1 MLPPHWLVFVLVFLS
16 FTFGHC
22 VSFVQAPHSNTEF
35 PFLVIPGKIS
45 PGHIK
50 HTSQVMHTSQVV
62 QVEETL
68 VSKAQMVQNELCTK
82 V

>member
-1 MLPPHWLVFVLVFLS
+1 MLPTHWLVFVLVFLS
-16 FTFGHC
+16 FIFGHC

-50 HTSQVMHTSQVV
+50 HTSQVV